1 MAEKSEEARTDGE
14 AQRTAEWVLD
24 FRICMKN
31 SGRSMCVHPKMK
43 VVEMNHISPKFS
55 GAFKAD
61 ICSLGG
67 SRK

>member
-1 MAEKSEEARTDGE
+1 
-14 AQRTAEWVLD
+14 
-24 FRICMKN
+24 MKN
-31 SGRSMCVHPKMK
+31 SGRSMCVHPRMK